1 MTRTAVYF
9 GLWTA
14 FCMLMSTVAMFTII
28 DLWLS
33 PTSDGLRQMLSTV
46 SNVAPFCV
54 PAGAVAGIG
63 WWLLHLQG
71 AQPGWRRYGLFA
83 FAVVLV
89 NHLLIFGFWLVLLF
103 PAGFVA
109 MARELAVAFVLHGWI
124 SVPVALV
131 GTYLFVAWNKR
142 RLGVHKTQ

>member
-1 MTRTAVYF
+1 MRRTAVYF
-9 GLWTA
+9 GVWTA
-14 FCMLMSTVAMFTII
+14 LCMLVVIVALFSIVRPRIHFMPH
-28 DLWLS
+28 D
-33 PTSDGLRQMLSTV
+33 
-46 SNVAPFCV
+46 SNQALLAVRYLGPYCV

-131 GTYLFVAWNKR
+131 GTYLFVAWNR
-142 RLGVHKTQ
+142 RRGASA